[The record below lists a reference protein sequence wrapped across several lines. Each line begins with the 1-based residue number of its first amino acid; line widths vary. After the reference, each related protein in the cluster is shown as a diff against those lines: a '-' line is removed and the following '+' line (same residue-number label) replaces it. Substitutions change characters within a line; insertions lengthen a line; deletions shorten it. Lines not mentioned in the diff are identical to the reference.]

1 MKSREPSPHY
11 SHGDVHTAVL
21 LPQPCLCLWGALL
34 LPRDILLK
42 LGGDAPAST
51 ETASEMF
58 HSLGEGLLEGLA
70 NLMQTVEPAGVH
82 TLGAM
87 ALMSNDHCF
96 GGHSP
101 LTPLSPR
108 GSDNRLG
115 FQGWSLA
122 VQAAELWLFQCSR
135 GSVAFGCCTLPAAH
149 G

>member
-1 MKSREPSPHY
+1 
-11 SHGDVHTAVL
+11 
-21 LPQPCLCLWGALL
+21 
-34 LPRDILLK
+34 
-42 LGGDAPAST
+42 
-51 ETASEMF
+51 MF

-101 LTPLSPR
+101 LTLLSPR
-108 GSDNRLG
+108 GSDSRLG

-122 VQAAELWLFQCSR
+122 VQAAEFWLFQCSR
-135 GSVAFGCCTLPAAH
+135 GSVAFGCCMLPAAH